1 MTELT
6 LSVFEH
12 GTASIERLKERL
24 REFETEQNVRV
35 HVETM
40 GWDTGWPR
48 LIEVALRQDGPDV
61 SEIGSTWVMDFVHMN
76 ALRPFMRDEIS
87 KITGG
92 ARFFEA
98 TWKSCIASDGLERTI
113 WAIPW
118 AGDVRAVYYR
128 RDLLEQAGVD
138 ETTAFTDAR
147 SFASTL
153 DALQRHGVAIPLS
166 LPTLRSRLSVHNL
179 ASWVWGAGGDFI
191 SEDGRRTLF
200 TQQKTQEGFKTYF
213 SLGRY
218 LGDQP
223 WRDEAASDEMF
234 WSGQAAVTVS
244 GYWLMQEPRITEPVR
259 ENLGITRLP
268 GVPFVGG
275 NNLIV
280 WKHTRQPRLAVEL
293 IKFLS
298 SPESA
303 QDMYPN
309 FGLPIRE
316 NGWSTPPFDRPEY
329 QVLRQSFGDGRSFP
343 NVRLWGL
350 VEKRLTEMIP
360 ETWKQVIQN
369 PNQVETIV
377 EAQLARL
384 ATRLDTAING

>member
-1 MTELT
+1 MIELT

-24 REFETEQNVRV
+24 RTFETEQGIRV

-40 GWDTGWPR
+40 GWDSGWPR

-61 SEIGSTWVMDFVHMN
+61 SEIGNTWVMDFVHMN
-76 ALRPFMRDEIS
+76 ALRPFMRDEIG

-98 TWKSCIASDGLERTI
+98 AWKSCITSEGAERTI

-128 RDLLEQAGVD
+128 RDILQQAGID
-138 ETTAFTDAR
+138 EKQAFSDAQAFADTLQTLQAHGIATPL
-147 SFASTL
+147 SFA
-153 DALQRHGVAIPLS
+153 
-166 LPTLRSRLSVHNL
+166 TLRSRLSVHNL

-200 TQQKTQEGFKTYF
+200 TQNETLAGFKAYF
-213 SLGRY
+213 ALGRY
-218 LGDQP
+218 FGTQP

-244 GYWLMQEPRITEPVR
+244 GYWLMQEPRMSEQVR
-259 ENLGITRLP
+259 PHMGMTRLP

-275 NNLIV
+275 HNLAI

-298 SPESA
+298 SPEIEP
-303 QDMYPN
+303 DIYPN
-309 FGLPIRE
+309 FGLPIRD
-316 NGWSTPPFDRPEY
+316 NAWSVPPFDSPAY
-329 QVLRQSFGDGRSFP
+329 QVFRQSLDTGRSFP

-360 ETWKQVIQN
+360 ETWKQAIQN
-369 PNQVETIV
+369 PDQVEAVVKTQV
-377 EAQLARL
+377 ERL
-384 ATRLDTAING
+384 ATRLDVAING